1 MTRRDFSRKI
11 ISKQKEG
18 VFMAGNV
25 AEISDVDFDEKVLK
39 ASTLVVVDFWA
50 PWCGPCKSIAP
61 VLEEIAKEL
70 GTQVAIYKV
79 NVDDNPKSP
88 SQYGVR
94 AIPNLVMF
102 KGGAEV
108 DRVVGAVPKDQL
120 VASIKKA
127 L

>member
-1 MTRRDFSRKI
+1 
-11 ISKQKEG
+11 
-18 VFMAGNV
+18 MAGNV
-25 AEISDVDFDEKVLK
+25 AEISDADFEQKVLK
-39 ASTLVVVDFWA
+39 AANPVVVVDFWA
-50 PWCGPCKSIAP
+50 PWPCKSIAP

-70 GTQVAIYKV
+70 GPQVSIVKV

-88 SQYGVR
+88 AQYSVR
-94 AIPNLVMF
+94 AIPNLIIF

-120 VASIKKA
+120 VATIKKA